1 VLLAPTAWVHYLV
14 LMLLPFIMMA
24 IAAKCGRASHR
35 AIWMAV
41 ASFRIAFGE
50 HPHGILRSLAGEGS
64 FMTLATAY
72 VSAYW
77 FATDELPVVNVAA
90 QSASAHSEV

>member
-1 VLLAPTAWVHYLV
+1 
-14 LMLLPFIMMA
+14 MMA
-24 IAAKCGRASHR
+24 IAAKRGRASHR

-41 ASFRIAFGE
+41 ASFLLVAPAASVRIAFGE

-64 FMTLATAY
+64 LMTLAMAY